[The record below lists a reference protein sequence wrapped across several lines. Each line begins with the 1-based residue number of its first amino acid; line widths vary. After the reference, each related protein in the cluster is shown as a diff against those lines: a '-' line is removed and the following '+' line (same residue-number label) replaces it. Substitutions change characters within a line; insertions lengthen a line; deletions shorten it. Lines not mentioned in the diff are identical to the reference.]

1 MYERV
6 SVRVRNC
13 QGGSFLPVKQEGGR
27 KRARKDAAS
36 LNSAILIAATSLVEE
51 KGIAGSSMRAIAAR
65 AGMPTMTLYGYFP
78 SKTAI
83 VRALW
88 AIAFDP
94 LFSEMREVELLEEK
108 PKARLRAV
116 ARTYVD
122 YWLRF
127 PDRYRM
133 VFLLED
139 SPDSAED
146 SMFINQSD
154 VVPSYLRFS
163 PLIADALETNLD
175 CRIEA
180 EALICSLTG
189 IAHMAITVSEYRW
202 AHSSSYVD
210 IIVDGVL
217 NIGK

>member
-1 MYERV
+1 V
-6 SVRVRNC
+6 K
-13 QGGSFLPVKQEGGR
+13 FLTVKREGNQ

-36 LNSAILIAATSLVEE
+36 LHSAILASAASLVEE
-51 KGIAGSSMRAIAAR
+51 KGIAGLSMRAIAAHV
-65 AGMPTMTLYGYFP
+65 GMPTMNLYSYFP

-94 LFSEMREVELLEEK
+94 LFSEMRAAELIEVNAK
-108 PKARLRAV
+108 SRLRAA

-139 SPDSAED
+139 SRESVED
-146 SMFINQSD
+146 RMFVDQSD
-154 VVPSYLRFS
+154 VVPSYLRFGL
-163 PLIADALETNLD
+163 LIAEALDTSRD
-175 CRIEA
+175 CRMEA
-180 EALICSLTG
+180 EALICALTG
-189 IAHMAITVSEYRW
+189 IAHMAITVSEYSW
-202 AHSSSYVD
+202 APASCYVD
-210 IIVDGVL
+210 MIVDGVL
-217 NIGK
+217 QIDK